1 MKKYGNIG
9 HLLTNW
15 QKDPLE
21 YRGVRILKFV
31 PDLWNYQEI
40 ISEYKITNVIE
51 FGSKFGGSAIYFA
64 DILKLFGT
72 GGKVLC
78 VDIKDNFASETDRPD
93 IQKLVASST
102 SDICRETVRIFR
114 EKNPGNVF
122 VIIDSLHTKEH
133 VYNELKL
140 ITPLLVKGD
149 YLVIEDG
156 SSTNGMF
163 ESMEKF
169 FEENSTEYQH
179 EKLREEK
186 YGVTH
191 APYGYWIKK

>member
-15 QKDPLE
+15 QKDPVE

-40 ISEYKITNVIE
+40 ILEYKITNVIE

-114 EKNPGNVF
+114 EKNPGNVYD
-122 VIIDSLHTKEH
+122 VRTLPPSC
-133 VYNELKL
+133 
-140 ITPLLVKGD
+140 
-149 YLVIEDG
+149 
-156 SSTNGMF
+156 SRA
-163 ESMEKF
+163 KF
-169 FEENSTEYQH
+169 
-179 EKLREEK
+179 
-186 YGVTH
+186 
-191 APYGYWIKK
+191 